1 MAPTISKPSPRLSKS
16 PSQSQSSPRS
26 ISTPKSSS
34 SSLSSHL
41 AMVELKSRI
50 LSALSKL
57 SDRDTHQI
65 AVDDLEKIIRTLPS
79 DGVPMLLNSLLHDPS
94 PHTDTN
100 SRQINIVGRRESI
113 RLLALLCSFHP
124 DHASAH
130 LPKIIAHL
138 VRRLKDPASD
148 SSVRDACRDAAGSL
162 AALYLR
168 PSTAANPEDT
178 STAASGGGSSSPVVS
193 LFVKPLFEAMGEQNK
208 AVQAGAAMCLAKVVE
223 CAGGGGHGEGRRSA
237 MGGAAFQR
245 LCPRICK
252 LFGGQS
258 FLAKGAL
265 LSVVSSLAQVGAL
278 IPQNMQQVLQSVRE
292 CLENSDWATRKA
304 AADTL
309 SVLSSSP
316 RHLIADGAAPTIAAI
331 EACRFDKVK
340 PVRDSMMEALLSW
353 KKIAGK
359 VEDGTSED
367 LKDGNNCESADTEE
381 KSDNKRSNASN
392 RRSEFVKDSSATSSP
407 TNGDAFL
414 KEKGS
419 NIPEKAALLLKKRA
433 PTLTN
438 KELNPDFFQKL
449 ETRSSDDLPVEVVVP
464 RRCHQ
469 SSHSQGEE
477 GPELFD
483 SDSRGTPRGA
493 SNHDGLACHELN
505 DIQGRAHANYQNA
518 EKRLG
523 MYNKLLESDDSAR
536 DKWTEKRGFRVR
548 DSKGRAFD
556 IDDRVEVSQRDPSA
570 CVNIFRPDGH
580 AEGSFMNN
588 KGNWLA
594 IQRQLSQLE
603 RQQANLMNMLQDFM
617 GGSHDSLITLE
628 NRVRGLERVV
638 EEMARDLAISLG
650 RRGGNMM
657 LGFEAFPGRSS
668 SKHNGLHDYS
678 SSKFGGGGDG
688 WIPFAE
694 RYLSSGSIISGF
706 RGRDPPWRSDSE
718 QWDTCGYTTLRNGV
732 MNSRRGTGAVA
743 VDGRVPRTEQDSD
756 QVANRR
762 AWDKGQGPLRLG
774 EGPSARSVWQA
785 SKDEATLE
793 AIRVAG
799 EDNGTSRVAKRTTIL
814 ELDAEALTDDN
825 LYFEDSWKSIS
836 STSSISVDFM
846 GGSHDSLI
854 TLENRVRGLER
865 VVEEMARDLAIS
877 LGRRG
882 GNMMLG
888 FEAFPGRSS
897 SKHNGL
903 HDYSSS
909 KFGGGGDGWIPFAE
923 RYLSSGSIISGFRGR
938 DPPWRSDS
946 EQWDTCGYTTLRNG
960 VMNSRRGTGA
970 VAVDGRVPRTEQDS
984 DQVANRR
991 AWDKGQGPLRLGEGP
1006 SARSVWQ
1013 ASKDEATL
1021 EAIRVAGED
1030 NGTSRVAKRTTIL
1043 ELDAEALT
1051 DDNLGQERGPLWAS
1065 WTRAMDSIHIG
1076 DMDSAYAE
1084 VLCTGDDLLLVK
1096 LMYKSGPV
1104 VDQLSSEIA
1113 SEVLR
1118 MVGQFLMEQSL
1129 FDIALTWLQ
1138 QRVAKRTTILELDAE
1153 ALTDDNLGQERGP
1166 LWASW
1171 TRAMDSI
1178 HIGDM
1183 DSAYAEVLCTGDDL
1197 LLVKLMYKSG
1207 PVVDQLSSEIA
1218 SEVLRMVGQFLMEQ
1232 SLFDIAL
1239 MWLQQLTDLVIE
1251 NGADV
1256 LSIPIEGKREILL
1269 NLHQTSAIEPS
1280 EDWEGPTPD
1289 QIMMQLASSW
1299 GINLQQLIK

>member
-1 MAPTISKPSPRLSKS
+1 MATTVSKPSPRLSKS

-26 ISTPKSSS
+26 VSTPKSSS
-34 SSLSSHL
+34 SSFSSHL
-41 AMVELKSRI
+41 AMVELKSRM

-79 DGVPMLLNSLLHDPS
+79 DGVPMLLNSLLHDPAH
-94 PHTDTN
+94 HTDPN
-100 SRQINIVGRRESI
+100 SRQIHTVACRKSL
-113 RLLALLCSFHP
+113 RLLALLCSSHP

-178 STAASGGGSSSPVVS
+178 SAVAGGGGSSSPVVS

-223 CAGGGGHGEGRRSA
+223 CARGGGDGEGGRPA
-237 MGGAAFQR
+237 TGGAAFQR

-252 LFGGQS
+252 LLGGQS

-278 IPQNMQQVLQSVRE
+278 VPQNMQQVLQSVRE

-309 SVLSSSP
+309 SVLSSSSS
-316 RHLIADGAAPTIAAI
+316 HLIADGAAPTIAAL

-340 PVRDSMMEALLSW
+340 PVRDSMMGALLSW

-407 TNGDAFL
+407 TNGDTL
-414 KEKGS
+414 STEKGS
-419 NIPEKAALLLKKRA
+419 NIPEKAAVLLKKIA
-433 PTLTN
+433 PMLTD

-464 RRCHQ
+464 HRCHQ
-469 SSHSQGEE
+469 SSHSQGVE

-483 SDSRGTPRGA
+483 SDSRGTPQGT

-505 DIQGRAHANYQNA
+505 DIQGCVHANYQNA
-518 EKRLG
+518 GKRVGL
-523 MYNKLLESDDSAR
+523 YNKLQESGDSAQ
-536 DKWTEKRGFRVR
+536 DKWTEQREFRVR
-548 DSKGRAFD
+548 DSKGRV
-556 IDDRVEVSQRDPSA
+556 IDDRVEVSQRVPSA
-570 CVNIFRPDGH
+570 CVNIFRPDVH
-580 AEGSFMNN
+580 AEGSFINN

-617 GGSHDSLITLE
+617 GGSHDSMITLE

-638 EEMARDLAISLG
+638 EEMARDLAISSG
-650 RRGGNMM
+650 RRGGNMV
-657 LGFEAFPGRSS
+657 LGFESS
-668 SKHNGLHDYS
+668 
-678 SSKFGGGGDG
+678 
-688 WIPFAE
+688 PE

-718 QWDTCGYTTLRNGV
+718 AWDAYGYTTLRNGV

-743 VDGRVPRTEQDSD
+743 VDGRAPRTEQDSD
-756 QVANRR
+756 QVGNKR
-762 AWDKGQGPLRLG
+762 AWDKGQGPFRLG

-814 ELDAEALTDDN
+814 ELNAEALTDDN
-825 LYFEDSWKSIS
+825 
-836 STSSISVDFM
+836 
-846 GGSHDSLI
+846 
-854 TLENRVRGLER
+854 
-865 VVEEMARDLAIS
+865 
-877 LGRRG
+877 
-882 GNMMLG
+882 
-888 FEAFPGRSS
+888 P
-897 SKHNGL
+897 
-903 HDYSSS
+903 
-909 KFGGGGDGWIPFAE
+909 
-923 RYLSSGSIISGFRGR
+923 
-938 DPPWRSDS
+938 
-946 EQWDTCGYTTLRNG
+946 
-960 VMNSRRGTGA
+960 
-970 VAVDGRVPRTEQDS
+970 
-984 DQVANRR
+984 
-991 AWDKGQGPLRLGEGP
+991 
-1006 SARSVWQ
+1006 
-1013 ASKDEATL
+1013 
-1021 EAIRVAGED
+1021 
-1030 NGTSRVAKRTTIL
+1030 
-1043 ELDAEALT
+1043 
-1051 DDNLGQERGPLWAS
+1051 GQERGSLWAS

-1084 VLCTGDDLLLVK
+1084 VLSTGDDLLLVK
-1096 LMYKSGPV
+1096 LMDKSGPV
-1104 VDQLSSEIA
+1104 VDQLSSETA
-1113 SEVLR
+1113 SEVLC

-1138 QRVAKRTTILELDAE
+1138 Q
-1153 ALTDDNLGQERGP
+1153 
-1166 LWASW
+1166 
-1171 TRAMDSI
+1171 
-1178 HIGDM
+1178 
-1183 DSAYAEVLCTGDDL
+1183 
-1197 LLVKLMYKSG
+1197 
-1207 PVVDQLSSEIA
+1207 
-1218 SEVLRMVGQFLMEQ
+1218 
-1232 SLFDIAL
+1232 
-1239 MWLQQLTDLVIE
+1239 LTDLVVE

-1269 NLHQTSAIEPS
+1269 NLRQISAIEPR
-1280 EDWEGPTPD
+1280 EDWEGATPD
-1289 QIMMQLASSW
+1289 KIMMQLASSW